1 MSVIV
6 YACALVGIN
15 LFAQLAD
22 RTNRR
27 GIPLIAAS
35 TVALAGYVLLLIVT
49 SDKARHTSTCI
60 LEFGLFAIIPIS
72 ATWLVLNI
80 GGYTKRGSATAI
92 MNVVA
97 QAFAII
103 GTQAYTDPPF
113 CKAICPLDWFEGS

>member
-15 LFAQLAD
+15 LFAQIAD
-22 RTNRR
+22 RMNRR

-35 TVALAGYVLLLIVT
+35 TVALVGYVLLLAVT
-49 SDKARHTSTCI
+49 NDKARLASTCI
-60 LEFGLFAIIPIS
+60 LAFGLFATIPIS

-80 GGYTKRGSATAI
+80 GGYTKRGSASAI
-92 MNVVA
+92 MNMVA

-103 GTQAYTDPPF
+103 GTQAFTDPPF
-113 CKAICPLDWFEGS
+113 CKAICSLPWFE